1 MVHVLRFLAAL
12 LAWLRSSQAR
22 REAEI
27 LYLRQQL
34 IVLKRSA
41 PARPRLKATD
51 RLIFVCLYWLFPSLI
66 DASIVFQPET
76 LLRWHRCGF
85 RLFWRWK
92 SRQRVGRPALSANV
106 RSLVRQISREN
117 PLWGAPRIHGEL
129 LKLGIEIAQST
140 VAKYMVRRR
149 GPPSQGWKTF
159 IRNHAPDIAAIDL
172 FVVRTIGFK
181 LLYGLAIIHLERRR
195 LVWTN
200 VTANPTSE
208 WIARQITEAFPWDQ
222 APSYLIRDRDSSYG
236 IVVRKRIRAM
246 GIRDR
251 PTAPRSPW
259 QNGYIERRLIGS
271 IQRECLDH
279 VLVMGEAHLRRILSA
294 YADYYN
300 RVRTHLALDKDAPLG
315 RRAQAIGSLAAIPLL
330 GGLHHEYVRMA

>member
-1 MVHVLRFLAAL
+1 MAQVLRFVAAL
-12 LAWLRSSQAR
+12 QAWLRSSQAR

-51 RLIFVCLYWLFPSLI
+51 RLIFVCLYRLFPSLLPS
-66 DASIVFQPET
+66 SIIFKPET
-76 LLRWHRCGF
+76 LLRWHRIGF
-85 RLFWRWK
+85 RLFWRRK
-92 SRQRVGRPALSANV
+92 SRRLASRPAVLADTQ
-106 RSLVRQISREN
+106 SLVRRISREN

-140 VAKYMVRRR
+140 VAKYIVRRR

-159 IRNHAPDIAAIDL
+159 LRNHAPDIAAIDL
-172 FVVRTIGFK
+172 FVVPTIGFK
-181 LLYGLAIIHLERRR
+181 LLYGLAIILLERRR

-200 VTANPTSE
+200 VTANPTAE

-222 APSYLIRDRDSSYG
+222 APRYLIRDRDGSYG
-236 IVVRKRIRAM
+236 AIVRNRIRAM

-259 QNGYIERRLIGS
+259 QNGHVERLIGS
-271 IQRECLDH
+271 IRRECLDH
-279 VLVMGEAHLRRILSA
+279 VMVMGEAGQR
-294 YADYYN
+294 
-300 RVRTHLALDKDAPLG
+300 
-315 RRAQAIGSLAAIPLL
+315 
-330 GGLHHEYVRMA
+330 